1 MPASTYS
8 RVLAS
13 CTARGRS
20 YRACQR
26 TASAASKRRR
36 RRDRSLSALEISET
50 ALTNTM
56 LVAGGAFALG
66 MAAATLLQKPA

>member
-13 CTARGRS
+13 CTARGRG

-26 TASAASKRRR
+26 IASRASKRRKS
-36 RRDRSLSALEISET
+36 RSLGALEMSET